1 MSNNSG
7 RLSDKVSCLP
17 TSSFSAHKAVEQ
29 DNSMP
34 ATYSV
39 REESLRLNVQVVRR
53 LEMTTSA
60 NAMNASQLSS
70 PLHLHICL
78 NVRSYLDRDHRRAAC
93 HSWTRGG
100 TSRIEHIKEDVSF
113 HYLPFPLHNSCLCID
128 SIRDGMAS
136 LFSPLVPMASDTM
149 AEDTAIDRLSTAAA
163 IGDLNEIEQTL
174 QSNVNVNEKNKYG
187 RTPLQV
193 MKLGCPRIA
202 EMLLQA
208 GADPNERDPILQLT
222 VSHDAARDGY
232 LDTLQV
238 LAQNGADVNLPDND
252 GNLPLHL
259 AAREGHL
266 DVVQFLVSNCNTPPF
281 LQNANGYT
289 PRDLALMHRK
299 HKTVEWLDN
308 IAPL

>member
-1 MSNNSG
+1 
-7 RLSDKVSCLP
+7 
-17 TSSFSAHKAVEQ
+17 
-29 DNSMP
+29 
-34 ATYSV
+34 
-39 REESLRLNVQVVRR
+39 
-53 LEMTTSA
+53 
-60 NAMNASQLSS
+60 
-70 PLHLHICL
+70 
-78 NVRSYLDRDHRRAAC
+78 
-93 HSWTRGG
+93 
-100 TSRIEHIKEDVSF
+100 
-113 HYLPFPLHNSCLCID
+113 
-128 SIRDGMAS
+128 
-136 LFSPLVPMASDTM
+136 M